1 MKRTKMFF
9 GAAAIALAAVGA
21 ISSASAHR
29 LTPVYY
35 QSAPNVCTR
44 IDADFDCIP
53 STIQSCQ
60 TVIAGSPV
68 QLKQTTNAN
77 KTLCSGNLEQQ

>member
-44 IDADFDCIP
+44 LDVDFDCLP
-53 STIQSCQ
+53 SLIQSCQ
-60 TVIAGSPV
+60 TTIGGTPV
-68 QLKQTTNAN
+68 QLKAATNAN
-77 KTLCSGNLEQQ
+77 KTICSGNLEQQ